1 MNRRPY
7 LHVSLRAVLLLI
19 TIICIGTAL
28 GVRVYEERYARNRR
42 AHQYFRSL
50 EIGVVVGDPCPP
62 RFVYYLDGTCRHDG
76 INVTDTPDWLDR
88 LFACK
93 LSYPAVR
100 ELNFRNRS
108 QNDYRFQFNL
118 ELADQVHRLAPDVE
132 FLQLPHLPDL
142 WKDSD
147 RGTVDS
153 MVDRI
158 TMLKHLR
165 VVSFVQWPVT
175 DDHMNQLVVLE
186 QLQAVQIGHSS
197 RVTDRA
203 FESFRKM
210 KNLRFLTI
218 YDGVSDQ
225 AAQQFHKDRPEV
237 IMHVR
242 GVNYGDHSQLYMNR
256 KRNASG
262 S

>member
-1 MNRRPY
+1 MRAEPSLSVGRATGRAAVWWWGAVDLQSGGLRPSCRGEFRGVKRVGEGR
-7 LHVSLRAVLLLI
+7 HPKVGSPHFVRA
-19 TIICIGTAL
+19 
-28 GVRVYEERYARNRR
+28 E
-42 AHQYFRSL
+42 
-50 EIGVVVGDPCPP
+50 
-62 RFVYYLDGTCRHDG
+62 
-76 INVTDTPDWLDR
+76 
-88 LFACK
+88 
-93 LSYPAVR
+93 
-100 ELNFRNRS
+100 
-108 QNDYRFQFNL
+108 YR
-118 ELADQVHRLAPDVE
+118 
-132 FLQLPHLPDL
+132 PDL
-142 WKDSD
+142 H
-147 RGTVDS
+147 G
-153 MVDRI
+153 
-158 TMLKHLR
+158 
-165 VVSFVQWPVT
+165 
-175 DDHMNQLVVLE
+175 LE